1 MAPLRVIIVLSGEH
15 EQKFRDEAKAQ
26 CLPLTAL
33 AKQIILKHLASKPP
47 PEYR

>member
-1 MAPLRVIIVLSGEH
+1 MAPLRIIVVLSGED

-33 AKQIILKHLASKPP
+33 AKQIILKYLAQQQQ
-47 PEYR
+47 E